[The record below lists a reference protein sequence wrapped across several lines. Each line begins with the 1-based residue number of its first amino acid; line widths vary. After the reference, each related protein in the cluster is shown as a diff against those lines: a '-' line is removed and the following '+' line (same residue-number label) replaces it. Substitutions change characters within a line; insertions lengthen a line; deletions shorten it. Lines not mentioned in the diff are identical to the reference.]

1 MESPKKIAF
10 VSWHNYLDQTNG
22 AYTIGGAQKTR
33 ILLNVSLAPDWRP
46 FFKRMKK
53 GNGGLIWN

>member
-1 MESPKKIAF
+1 MEAPKKIAF

-46 FFKRMKK
+46 LF
-53 GNGGLIWN
+53 

>member
-1 MESPKKIAF
+1 MISPKKIAF

-33 ILLNVSLAPDWRP
+33 FLLNVSLAPDWRP
-46 FFKRMKK
+46 LF
-53 GNGGLIWN
+53 